1 MRVKAMSETV
11 ELDGD
16 FGPVEGSRLTCER
29 CGHEVEVYGTEERS
43 LLRAAAM
50 LKEEC
55 PKGERNYYVVE
66 DDGAPD

>member
-1 MRVKAMSETV
+1 VFLRVKAISETV
-11 ELDGD
+11 EIDGD
-16 FGPVEGSRLTCER
+16 YTSVEGIRLTCER

-43 LLRAAAM
+43 LSRAAVM

-66 DDGAPD
+66 ED